1 MAQLAKGQWTEEQAW
16 DWYDRQGWIRGWC
29 GYPSNCTG
37 RVAMW
42 QEYGHAEVAEQIE
55 REFALAQ
62 SIGYNAVRAKSRLS
76 SETNYSFPLAHM
88 SRITGRNPH
97 LSVSRAKMKNVLDF
111 RCGFRYN
118 HCEAV
123 SNCFAAI

>member
-42 QEYGHAEVAEQIE
+42 QEYGHAEVAQQIE

-62 SIGYNAVRAKSRLS
+62 SIGYNAVRAIIQFEVWRF
-76 SETNYSFPLAHM
+76 EHDSF
-88 SRITGRNPH
+88 
-97 LSVSRAKMKNVLDF
+97 
-111 RCGFRYN
+111 
-118 HCEAV
+118 
-123 SNCFAAI
+123 